1 MNFVRYIVFVGIT
14 IMVSIPVWAQ
24 IDSNPNM
31 STSIPA
37 IKTDSGSSGI
47 SISPI
52 ENNGFS
58 KPNSGKINGMSV
70 PNNST
75 LNTDDKPFS
84 MFGEK
89 FGNPG
94 ELYEDRVNKHLK
106 YAEND
111 PRSAQGGSTTTQ
123 YLGDFSTK
131 ADRINIIYRDH
142 MYPDGDRV
150 RIFVNDDIVQSNV
163 LLQSTFSGFKLQLE
177 KGFNKIDFQAL
188 NQGESGPNTA
198 ELQILDDAGNVIAAS
213 QWNLATG
220 VKATLIVVKE

>member
-1 MNFVRYIVFVGIT
+1 MNIIRYILLVGIT
-14 IMVSIPVWAQ
+14 TFVSLPAWAQ
-24 IDSNPNM
+24 IESNPNM

-37 IKTDSGSSGI
+37 IKNESGSSGF

-52 ENNGFS
+52 ENNGLS
-58 KPNSGKINGMSV
+58 KPNPGKVNGLSV

-75 LNTDDKPFS
+75 LNTDKKEFS

-94 ELYEDRVNKHLK
+94 ELYEKQVNKHLK

-131 ADRINIIYRDH
+131 ADRVNIIYRDH

-150 RIFVNDDIVQSNV
+150 RIFVNDDIVKNNV
-163 LLQSTFSGFKLQLE
+163 LLESNFNGFILPLS

-198 ELQILDDAGNVIAAS
+198 ELQILDDEGNVIAAS

-220 VKATLIVVKE
+220 VMATLIIVKE

>member
-1 MNFVRYIVFVGIT
+1 MSVLHNMLLVGVFLFFSLPG
-14 IMVSIPVWAQ
+14 MAQ
-24 IDSNPNM
+24 IDSNPNT

-37 IKTDSGSSGI
+37 IKTESGNSGI
-47 SISPI
+47 NISPL
-52 ENNGFS
+52 ENNGLS
-58 KPNSGKINGMSV
+58 NPNPGKVNGLSV

-75 LNTDDKPFS
+75 LNTEKKEFS

-89 FGNPG
+89 FGDPG
-94 ELYEDRVNKHLK
+94 ELYQKSVNKHLK

-111 PRSAQGGSTTTQ
+111 PRSAQGGSTSTQ

-131 ADRINIIYRDH
+131 AERVNIIYRDH

-150 RIFVNDDIVQSNV
+150 RIFVNDDIVKNNV
-163 LLQSTFSGFKLQLE
+163 LLESNFNGFILPLTT
-177 KGFNKIDFQAL
+177 GFNKIDFQAL

-198 ELQILDDAGNVIAAS
+198 ELQILDDDGNVIASS

-220 VKATLIVVKE
+220 VRATLIIVKE

>member
-1 MNFVRYIVFVGIT
+1 MKVYILFIGM
-14 IMVSIPVWAQ
+14 MVVVTSAFSQ
-24 IDSNPNM
+24 INDNPNM

-37 IKTDSGSSGI
+37 IKQESGSSGF
-47 SISPI
+47 SIKPI

-58 KPNSGKINGMSV
+58 KPNSGKVNGLSI
-70 PNNST
+70 PTNSK
-75 LNTDDKPFS
+75 LNLDDKGFT
-84 MFGEK
+84 METEK

-94 ELYEDRVNKHLK
+94 ELYEKQVKKHLNFN
-106 YAEND
+106 END
-111 PRSAQGGSTTTQ
+111 PKSAQMGSTTTQ
-123 YLGDFSTK
+123 YLGDFTTN
-131 ADRINIIYRDH
+131 ADRVNIIYRDH

-150 RIFVNDDIVQSNV
+150 RIFVNDEIVKHNV
-163 LLQSTFSGFKLQLE
+163 LLESNFKGFILPLV

-198 ELQILDDAGNVIAAS
+198 ELQVQDESGKIIASS